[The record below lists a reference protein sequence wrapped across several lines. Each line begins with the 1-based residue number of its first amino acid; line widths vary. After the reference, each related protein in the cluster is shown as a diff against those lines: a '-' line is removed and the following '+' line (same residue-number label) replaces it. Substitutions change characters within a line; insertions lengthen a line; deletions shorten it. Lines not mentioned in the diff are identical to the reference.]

1 MPTDKALLVRI
12 ALFGVILL
20 AIAWKARGVWI
31 RHVRRRKT
39 ADAYFGQFDLDARG
53 YTRKLMEID
62 ENGVPMIAIHPSRA
76 TVLVFPGPASSPPHE
91 IALSNIKSLEVMQWE
106 IIKDTYS
113 DYCIKISLETGE
125 PIMIKRPMA
134 LSVRVRLQRLR
145 PDLKVNFV
153 ESFGRT

>member
-1 MPTDKALLVRI
+1 
-12 ALFGVILL
+12 
-20 AIAWKARGVWI
+20 
-31 RHVRRRKT
+31 
-39 ADAYFGQFDLDARG
+39 
-53 YTRKLMEID
+53 MEID

-113 DYCIKISLETGE
+113 DYSIKISLETGE